1 MSNPSPDRNGP
12 SSDATWSDPGIG
24 PTILIF
30 SDDLLAVPGLQD
42 GARRLGFS
50 DRVIDRP
57 EAIDGDPVVPDAPP
71 GLTEPLVGPDAVF
84 IRAVAEMQPALV
96 LVDIASTSLPW
107 QRWIQILKT
116 SAATRRIPIVAYGP
130 HVQADRLE
138 QARMLGA
145 DDVVTR
151 GRLHAAFDDIVRRW
165 ARTVDPRAARQACAQ
180 PLSEPA
186 RRGLDCLARRQYF
199 EAHEHLEHAILAQP
213 GPESMLYR
221 ALLQVAVTYLQ
232 IERGNGRGAAK
243 MLLRMHQWLDPLPDA
258 CRGIDVVA
266 LKDQV
271 AKLRSAIDVVGIQ
284 RITALDHSLLAPIPM
299 VPVAP

>member
-1 MSNPSPDRNGP
+1 MSNPSPDSNKP
-12 SSDATWSDPGIG
+12 SSDATWPDPGVG
-24 PTILIF
+24 PSILIF
-30 SDDLLAVPGLQD
+30 SDDLLAVTGLQD
-42 GARRLGFS
+42 GARRLGFT
-50 DRVIDRP
+50 DRVINRP
-57 EAIDGDPVVPDAPP
+57 EAINGDPAVPEAPP
-71 GLTEPLVGPDAVF
+71 GLTEPLTGPDAIF

-96 LVDIASTSLPW
+96 LVDTGSASLPW

-116 SAATRRIPIVAYGP
+116 SAATRRIPVVAYGP

-151 GRLHAAFDDIVRRW
+151 GRLHAAFEEIVRRW
-165 ARTVDPRAARQACAQ
+165 ARTVDPRAARQACSQ

-186 RRGLDCLARRQYF
+186 RRGLDCLARGQYF
-199 EAHEHLEHAILAQP
+199 EAHEHLEQAILAQP

-221 ALLQVAVTYLQ
+221 ALLHVAVTYLQ

-258 CRGIDVVA
+258 CRGVDVAA
-266 LKDQV
+266 LKEQV
-271 AKLRSAIDVVGIQ
+271 ARLRSAIDAVGLQGI
-284 RITALDHSLLAPIPM
+284 ANLDRSLLAPIPM
-299 VPVAP
+299 GPAIS